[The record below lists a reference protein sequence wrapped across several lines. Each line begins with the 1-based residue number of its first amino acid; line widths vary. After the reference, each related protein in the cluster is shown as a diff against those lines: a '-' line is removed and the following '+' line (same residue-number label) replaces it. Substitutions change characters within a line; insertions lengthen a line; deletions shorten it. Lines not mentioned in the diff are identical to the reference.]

1 MRAIEGTRMISV
13 QTVSKR
19 FGELRAVDRIS
30 FSVAKGE
37 LFGFLGPNGA
47 GKTTTI
53 SMICGQLRP
62 DEGSVVIGEHNLWE
76 SPQAAKRLLGLVP
89 QDLALYEEFNAW
101 ENLMFWGGLY
111 GISRSGLKKSAAA
124 MLDRVGLMDRA
135 REPVSRYSGG
145 MKRRLNLAIGLV
157 HAPKVL
163 LLDEPTVGIDPQA
176 RNAILE
182 IIREIAREGTTIV
195 FTTHHLEEAEKLC
208 DRIAIMD
215 HGKILQ
221 TGSVSELAR
230 VAGDRDMVTVRGRF
244 AAADIQRSL
253 AAEPVAFINLA
264 DQVTTLNF
272 SRDGYGIAMLVGQLS
287 KSGIELADISVQKPT
302 LESVFLK
309 LTGRELR
316 D

>member
-1 MRAIEGTRMISV
+1 MIRV
-13 QTVSKR
+13 QSLSKR
-19 FGELRAVDRIS
+19 FGEVRAVDSIS
-30 FSVAKGE
+30 FEVLPGE

-53 SMICGQLRP
+53 SMVSGLLRP
-62 DEGSVVIGEHNLWE
+62 NEGTVTIGELNLWE
-76 SPQAAKRLLGLVP
+76 RPREAKRLLGLVP
-89 QDLALYEEFNAW
+89 QEVALYEEFNAR
-101 ENLMFWGGLY
+101 ENLFFWGGLY
-111 GISRSGLKKSAAA
+111 GLSRSELKGNVEEI
-124 MLDRVGLMDRA
+124 LTRVGLADRA
-135 REPVSRYSGG
+135 REPVSRFSGG

-157 HAPKVL
+157 HRPKVL
-163 LLDEPTVGIDPQA
+163 LLDEPTVGIDPQG

-182 IIREIAREGTTIV
+182 IIRAIARQGTTIL

-221 TGSVSELAR
+221 TGSVQELAR
-230 VAGDRDMVTVRGRF
+230 IVGDRDVLTLRGKF
-244 AAADIQRSL
+244 SASQL
-253 AAEPVAFINLA
+253 QHCLEGEPVSLLSVHDGLASVNLLGERYGLA
-264 DQVTTLNF
+264 GLVTK
-272 SRDGYGIAMLVGQLS
+272 LS
-287 KSGIELADISVQKPT
+287 QSGVELADLSVQKPT

>member
-1 MRAIEGTRMISV
+1 MISV
-13 QTVSKR
+13 QGLSKR

-30 FSVAKGE
+30 FEVARGE

-53 SMICGQLRP
+53 SMVSGLLRP
-62 DEGSVVIGEHNLWE
+62 DEGTVMLGEYNLWE
-76 SPQAAKRLLGLVP
+76 SPRQAKRLLGLVP
-89 QDLALYEEFNAW
+89 QEVALYEEFSAK
-101 ENLMFWGGLY
+101 ENLFFWGGLY
-111 GISRSGLKKSAAA
+111 GAARSELKKNVDDILA
-124 MLDRVGLMDRA
+124 RVGLTDRA

-157 HAPKVL
+157 HRPQVL

-176 RNAILE
+176 RNAILD
-182 IIREIAREGTTIV
+182 IIRDIARQGTTIL

-215 HGKILQ
+215 HGQILQ
-221 TGSVSELAR
+221 TGSVRELAK
-230 VAGDRDMVTVRGRF
+230 VVGDHDVVTLRGKFTAAQIQQCLEHEPVTVLSSTDQMATLHLGG
-244 AAADIQRSL
+244 DQYGL
-253 AAEPVAFINLA
+253 AQLVERLSQAGIDLA
-264 DQVTTLNF
+264 DL
-272 SRDGYGIAMLVGQLS
+272 
-287 KSGIELADISVQKPT
+287 SVQKPT

>member
-1 MRAIEGTRMISV
+1 MIWV
-13 QTVSKR
+13 QGLSKR
-19 FGELRAVDRIS
+19 FGELQAVDRVS
-30 FSVAKGE
+30 FEVARGE

-53 SMICGQLRP
+53 SMVSGLLRP
-62 DEGSVVIGEHNLWE
+62 DEGTVTIGDYNLWE
-76 SPQAAKRLLGLVP
+76 APREAKRLLGLVP
-89 QDLALYEEFNAW
+89 QEVAVYEEFSAR
-101 ENLMFWGGLY
+101 ENLLFWGGLY
-111 GISRSGLKKSAAA
+111 GVGRSELKGSIEEI
-124 MLDRVGLMDRA
+124 LQRVGLAERA
-135 REPVSRYSGG
+135 REPVARFSGG

-157 HAPKVL
+157 HRPKAL

-182 IIREIAREGTTIV
+182 IIRDIARQGTTIL

-215 HGKILQ
+215 HGRILE
-221 TGSVSELAR
+221 TGSVRELAR
-230 VAGDRDMVTVRGRF
+230 VVGDREVITLRGRF
-244 AAADIQRSL
+244 SANQIRQCL
-253 AAEPVAFINLA
+253 EHEPVAVLTAVDQLA
-264 DQVTTLNF
+264 TLHLAGDN
-272 SRDGYGIAMLVGQLS
+272 YGLASLVERLG
-287 KSGIELADISVQKPT
+287 KSGIDLADLSVQKPT

>member
-1 MRAIEGTRMISV
+1 MITV
-13 QTVSKR
+13 QGLSKN
-19 FGELRAVDRIS
+19 FGQLRAVDRVS
-30 FSVAKGE
+30 FEVSEGQ

-53 SMICGQLRP
+53 SMVCGLLKP
-62 DEGSVVIGEHNLWE
+62 DEGTVRIGDYDLWQD
-76 SPQAAKRLLGLVP
+76 PRRTKRLLGLVP
-89 QDLALYEEFNAW
+89 QELALYEELSAR
-101 ENLMFWGGLY
+101 ENLVFWGGLY
-111 GISRSGLKKSAAA
+111 GLGHAELSQRSGEL
-124 MLDRVGLMDRA
+124 LDRVGLADRS

-157 HAPKVL
+157 HRPKAL

-176 RNAILE
+176 RNNILD
-182 IIREIAREGTTIV
+182 IIRDIARQGTTII

-215 HGKILQ
+215 HGKVLQ
-221 TGSVSELAR
+221 TGSVAELAK
-230 VAGDRDMVTVRGRF
+230 VAGGRDVITIRGSFTGRQVQQ
-244 AAADIQRSL
+244 ALEGD
-253 AAEPVAFINLA
+253 PVAFLNAADGQATLHLEKPDYNLA
-264 DQVTTLNF
+264 TLIN
-272 SRDGYGIAMLVGQLS
+272 RLGRGGV
-287 KSGIELADISVQKPT
+287 EVADLSVQKPT

>member
-1 MRAIEGTRMISV
+1 MISV
-13 QTVSKR
+13 QGLSKR
-19 FGELRAVDRIS
+19 FGELRAVDRVS
-30 FSVAKGE
+30 FEVARGE
-37 LFGFLGPNGA
+37 LFGLLGPNGA

-53 SMICGQLRP
+53 SMVSGLLRP
-62 DEGSVVIGEHNLWE
+62 DEGTVMLGEYDLWE
-76 SPQAAKRLLGLVP
+76 SPRLAKRLLGLVP
-89 QDLALYEEFNAW
+89 QEVALYEVFNAK
-101 ENLMFWGGLY
+101 ENLFFWGGLY
-111 GISRSGLKKSAAA
+111 GVPRAELKQSVEEI
-124 MLDRVGLMDRA
+124 LQRVGLADRA

-157 HAPKVL
+157 HGPQVL

-182 IIREIAREGTTIV
+182 IIRDITRQGTTIL

-215 HGKILQ
+215 HGRILQ
-221 TGSVSELAR
+221 TGSLRELAK
-230 VAGDRDMVTVRGRF
+230 VVGDRDVVTLRGKF
-244 AAADIQRSL
+244 SAPQIQGCL
-253 AAEPVAFINLA
+253 EHEPVSVLSATDQMATLYLVGEGYGLASLVGRLGQAGIDLA
-264 DQVTTLNF
+264 DV
-272 SRDGYGIAMLVGQLS
+272 
-287 KSGIELADISVQKPT
+287 SVQKPT

>member
-1 MRAIEGTRMISV
+1 MITV
-13 QTVSKR
+13 QGLSKN
-19 FGELRAVDRIS
+19 FGQLRAVDRVS
-30 FSVAKGE
+30 FEVSEGE

-53 SMICGQLRP
+53 SMVCGLLKP
-62 DEGSVVIGEHNLWE
+62 DEGTVRIGDCDLWQD
-76 SPQAAKRLLGLVP
+76 PRRTKRLLGLVP
-89 QDLALYEEFNAW
+89 QELALYEELSAR
-101 ENLMFWGGLY
+101 ENLVFWVGLY
-111 GISRSGLKKSAAA
+111 GLGHSELRQRSGEL
-124 MLDRVGLMDRA
+124 LDRVGLAERA

-157 HAPKVL
+157 HRPKAL

-176 RNAILE
+176 RNNILD
-182 IIREIAREGTTIV
+182 IIRDIARQGTTII

-215 HGKILQ
+215 HGKVLQ
-221 TGSVSELAR
+221 TGSVAELAK
-230 VAGDRDMVTVRGRF
+230 VAGGRDVITIRGSF
-244 AAADIQRSL
+244 TAPQVQQALEGD
-253 AAEPVAFINLA
+253 PVAFLNAADGQAMLHLEKPDYNLA
-264 DQVTTLNF
+264 TLIN
-272 SRDGYGIAMLVGQLS
+272 RLGRGGV
-287 KSGIELADISVQKPT
+287 EVADLSVQKPT

>member
-1 MRAIEGTRMISV
+1 VIAV
-13 QTVSKR
+13 QGLSKR
-19 FGELRAVDRIS
+19 FGELRAVERIS
-30 FSVAKGE
+30 FEVARGE
-37 LFGFLGPNGA
+37 LFGLLGPNGA

-53 SMICGQLRP
+53 SMVSGLLRP
-62 DEGSVVIGEHNLWE
+62 DEGIVTIGEHNLWE
-76 SPQAAKRLLGLVP
+76 RPREAKRLLGLVP
-89 QDLALYEEFNAW
+89 QEVALYEEFNAK
-101 ENLMFWGGLY
+101 ENLFFWGGLY
-111 GISRSGLKKSAAA
+111 GIARAELKESVNEI
-124 MLDRVGLMDRA
+124 LRRVGLSDRA

-157 HAPKVL
+157 HRPQVL

-182 IIREIAREGTTIV
+182 IIREIARQGTTIL

-215 HGKILQ
+215 HGRILQ
-221 TGSVSELAR
+221 TGSVRELAR
-230 VAGDRDMVTVRGRF
+230 VVGDRDVITLRGGF
-244 AAADIQRSL
+244 TAAQIQQCL
-253 AAEPVAFINLA
+253 EHEPVSVLSVA
-264 DQVTTLNF
+264 DQLASLHVV
-272 SRDGYGIAMLVGQLS
+272 GEHYGLASLVERLG
-287 KSGIELADISVQKPT
+287 KAGIELADLSVQKPT